1 MKFEH
6 ANELLSSFPIGT
18 KVIFTHKLEEWQKNN
33 QLPQN
38 KNSVVDSN
46 ILKNNDFTNIQTN
59 NLMLQKQLINLD
71 LSEILNSSTQ
81 GMMII
86 NYFKS
91 NKKLNDSIRTM
102 LVELIINH
110 VITKKLSMSVNLAE
124 NIATQVENLFPTEVK
139 VN

>member
-1 MKFEH
+1 
-6 ANELLSSFPIGT
+6 
-18 KVIFTHKLEEWQKNN
+18 
-33 QLPQN
+33 
-38 KNSVVDSN
+38 
-46 ILKNNDFTNIQTN
+46 
-59 NLMLQKQLINLD
+59 MLQKQLINLD

-124 NIATQVENLFPTEVK
+124 NIATQVDNLFPREVK